1 MNRDRASAGA
11 ATGHTLVTFDVGPLT
26 LVRAGEALT
35 GVYFLDHS
43 PAPKASRLGEPS
55 NTGFERI
62 VAELQEYFAGERTSF
77 TLAIQPVG
85 TEFQLS
91 VWNALRTIPYGET
104 RTYTEL
110 AAAAGRPGS
119 VRAAAAAN
127 ARNPLS
133 IVVPC
138 HRVIGM
144 NGSLTGFAGG
154 VDVKRRLLDLERTRS
169 PEGIALQH
177 KS

>member
-1 MNRDRASAGA
+1 MSEDSFSHPCNAVVS
-11 ATGHTLVTFDVGPLT
+11 FPVGPLT
-26 LVRAGEALT
+26 LVRTGDALT
-35 GVYFLDHS
+35 GVYFENHA
-43 PAPKASRLGEPS
+43 PAPLPARLGEPS
-55 NTGFERI
+55 TEGFDRI
-62 VAELQEYFAGERTSF
+62 VSELTEYFAGARTSF
-77 TLAIQPVG
+77 TVPLLLVG
-85 TEFQLS
+85 TEFQVC
-91 VWNALRTIPYGET
+91 VWNALRAIPYGET

-154 VDVKRRLLDLERTRS
+154 VDVKKRLLDLERTRS

>member
-1 MNRDRASAGA
+1 MEGTFSRTGSFA
-11 ATGHTLVTFDVGPLT
+11 AFGPLT
-26 LVRAGEALT
+26 LVRTGDVLT
-35 GVYFLDHS
+35 GVYFSGHS
-43 PAPKASRLGEPS
+43 PAPNPARLGVPS
-55 NTGFERI
+55 AEGFDAI
-62 VAELQEYFAGERTSF
+62 VAELEEYLDGSRTSF
-77 TLAIQPVG
+77 TIPILLTG

-91 VWNALRTIPYGET
+91 VWNALRSIPYGET
-104 RTYTEL
+104 RTYTGL

-154 VDVKRRLLDLERTRS
+154 LDVKRRLLDLERN
-169 PEGIALQH
+169 H
-177 KS
+177 

>member
-1 MNRDRASAGA
+1 VDLTSRTVGF
-11 ATGHTLVTFDVGPLT
+11 GGVGPLT
-26 LVRAGEALT
+26 LVRSGDVLT
-35 GVYFLDHS
+35 GVYFASHA
-43 PAPKASRLGEPS
+43 PAPRPDRLGTPS
-55 NTGFERI
+55 TEGFDRI
-62 VAELQEYFAGERTSF
+62 VAEMTEYLDGTRTAFDVPIS
-77 TLAIQPVG
+77 PDG
-85 TEFQLS
+85 TEFQRS
-91 VWNALRTIPYGET
+91 VWAALRTIPYGET

-110 AAAAGRPGS
+110 ATAAGRPGS

-138 HRVIGM
+138 HRVIGT

-154 VDVKRRLLDLERTRS
+154 IEVKRYLLNLERTRS
-169 PEGIALQH
+169 PEGIAPQH